1 MKRFQEKILYYLVV
15 LVFLLLTLGPILWCF
30 IISISPETE
39 MFRNTTRFL
48 PQNPTLDNYINL
60 LGLQSRQSE
69 TFMNGLENS
78 LITVFITILIGLPI
92 SVMAAYA
99 FSRLEFRGKSLLRTG
114 LLLTMVIPVFTT
126 IIPLY
131 TIFVD
136 FGILD
141 NSFWLSV
148 IYVTSF
154 LPMVMWVLSNY
165 FNTIP
170 KELEEAALIDGSSR
184 LRIFFDIILP
194 NTYPIILAAMLML
207 FLMTWSQYQIPL
219 ILASSRD
226 TKPLSMIVAEF
237 SSKDLIQYGIT
248 AAAGMLAILPPA
260 FFAVTFRKYLVSGL
274 TKGAVKE

>member
-1 MKRFQEKILYYLVV
+1 
-15 LVFLLLTLGPILWCF
+15 
-30 IISISPETE
+30 
-39 MFRNTTRFL
+39 
-48 PQNPTLDNYINL
+48 
-60 LGLQSRQSE
+60 
-69 TFMNGLENS
+69 
-78 LITVFITILIGLPI
+78 
-92 SVMAAYA
+92 
-99 FSRLEFRGKSLLRTG
+99 
-114 LLLTMVIPVFTT
+114 
-126 IIPLY
+126 
-131 TIFVD
+131 
-136 FGILD
+136 
-141 NSFWLSV
+141 
-148 IYVTSF
+148 
-154 LPMVMWVLSNY
+154 MVMWVLSNY

-260 FFAVTFRKYLVSGL
+260 FFAVIFRKYLVSGL